1 MTRKD
6 IALTV
11 GGILATMTL
20 AYLFYKLQQRD
31 AAAAAA
37 AAAAQA
43 ASDAAAANGGSS
55 LAAIDPTTQQYYQE
69 ASYMQQLP
77 QISIPDLSNS
87 VANSANTA
95 VTGIT
100 GTGLAST
107 GTTDQNDLISQI
119 IADFASNN
127 TTNPNLL
134 PTITL
139 SDPIAAAVANIPI
152 SAQQAAAIASPTY
165 YSPGGSGPGYYISD
179 GGPGHVATLFAQDSN
194 SSVSSHPVT
203 AHPIVTTGT

>member
-31 AAAAAA
+31 AAAT

-43 ASDAAAANGGSS
+43 ASDAANAAGGSS
-55 LAAIDPTTQQYYQE
+55 LAAIDPTAEQYYQE
-69 ASYMQQLP
+69 AAYAQSLP
-77 QISIPDLSNS
+77 SISIPNLGSS
-87 VANSANTA
+87 VDTSASTA
-95 VTGIT
+95 TTGIT
-100 GTGLAST
+100 ST
-107 GTTDQNDLISQI
+107 GTSASSTTDPNNLISQI
-119 IADFASNN
+119 IADYAGNN
-127 TTNPNLL
+127 TTNPNIL
-134 PTITL
+134 PTISL

-152 SAQQAAAIASPTY
+152 SAQQAAATLSTAS
-165 YSPGGSGPGYYISD
+165 SGSGVTAGTTT
-179 GGPGHVATLFAQDSN
+179 ATLTAQSSN
-194 SSVSSHPVT
+194 SSVTSHPVT